1 MMGAKLVEFQVVTFP
16 TAKVIGKSVPVRM
29 DVGIDDPTITDL
41 LESMSSDGS
50 FDFLGN
56 LSDLITDN
64 PDTVGCMGDYAPGD
78 TQYTYLA
85 GVLVKP
91 DSTIPDG
98 FVSRDIAQCQMAI
111 AWLQGTDDDEG
122 GDIFVDAHELMK
134 KAMKENGFEY
144 DGSNGLFEMEYYS
157 YDRFRVPKERGERT
171 ILDFYSPCKKVN
183 SSE

>member
-1 MMGAKLVEFQVVTFP
+1 MGAKLARFEVVSFP
-16 TAKVIGKSVPVRM
+16 KARVIGKSVPVKL

-41 LESMSSDGS
+41 LESMTNDGS

-56 LSDLITDN
+56 LPDRITDN
-64 PDTVGCMGDYAPGD
+64 PDTVGWMGDYHPGD

-111 AWLQGTDDDEG
+111 AWLQETDGDEG
-122 GDIFVDAHELMK
+122 GDIFVDASEHMK
-134 KAMKENGFEY
+134 KAMKENGYEY

-157 YDRFRVPKERGERT
+157 YDRFRVPKERGERV
-171 ILDFYSPCKKVN
+171 ILDFYSPCKRVN
-183 SSE
+183 LP